1 MYHVG
6 AALCQ
11 TVIQVLLPVR
21 SHRLANTPIQYR
33 YILNDSTISVLHFSI
48 IRCTRGIEIHVCF
61 LELLSKF
68 QPDEGLRTR
77 RFTDDVPHVR

>member
-11 TVIQVLLPVR
+11 TVIQVLLPMR

-33 YILNDSTISVLHFSI
+33 YILNDSTIPVLHFSI
-48 IRCTRGIEIHVCF
+48 IRRTRGIEIHV
-61 LELLSKF
+61 
-68 QPDEGLRTR
+68 R
-77 RFTDDVPHVR
+77 VPGTLIKISVR